1 MKTKIKS
8 GAYILRSAA
17 CAAFLSFSIVALT
30 SAFNLSNRL
39 PKSVMPVRVPANA
52 ATDSK
57 QPRALTFADRVA
69 YQRAI
74 EEIHWQHRIWP
85 KENAEPKPSLNA
97 VMSQAQ
103 IEKKVEDYLRDSQ
116 LLADYWQRP
125 ITPEQLQAEMER
137 RAQHTNQPDVLPE
150 LFEAPDNDLDQV
162 ATMTCTKWGTIS
174 INGNQYIYQQ
184 NEWNS
189 NLTQCA
195 SVDDTTGAWTITQA
209 NFNLPN
215 GGPPAT
221 YPSIFRGC
229 HWGNCSSNS
238 GLPIQVS
245 ALGRAT
251 SSWST
256 TQVSSGAYN
265 VAYDLWTN
273 TTPTTSGQPNGSEI
287 MIWLNS
293 RGGIQPAGQI
303 VGTATIGGA
312 TWNVWTTRMS
322 GWNYIAYQRL
332 TGTTSVSDLDIKA
345 FVQDSVN
352 RGSTNSS
359 WYLLD
364 AEAGFEIWRGGQ
376 GLGTH
381 SFSFSAS
388 TGAPSTNPATNVASF
403 SATLNGSV
411 DPHGL
416 ATTVSFQYGTT
427 TSYGHTTAHQTQTGS
442 TYRNV
447 TAHISSLSAN
457 TTYHFRIVA
466 SNSGGTRYG
475 ADRTFTTLSPTGPPV
490 GITNPA
496 TLIASFSA
504 TLHGTLDPHGL
515 TTTVHFQYGAT
526 TSYGLTTAA
535 QTKSGNTYQSVSAN
549 TSGLTASTT
558 YHFRFVATNSAGTTY
573 GPDHTFRTLSPTG
586 PPAVLTNSATNV
598 TSSSATLNG
607 SVDPHALATNVHF
620 QYGTTT
626 SYGSTT
632 PNQTNT
638 GNAYLNVSA
647 NISGL
652 SGGTTYHFRVVATNT
667 AGTRYGADRTFTTPP

>member
-1 MKTKIKS
+1 MQKNSSSRDTFFHSRALITLVLC
-8 GAYILRSAA
+8 GIPYCIVTGTLLAF
-17 CAAFLSFSIVALT
+17 FLSEASGKAGDGCVDDSWTATITENAPAARDSHTAVWTGSEMIVWGGDAR
-30 SAFNLSNRL
+30 SDASE
-39 PKSVMPVRVPANA
+39 
-52 ATDSK
+52 D
-57 QPRALTFADRVA
+57 PRASAIIADLPGGN
-69 YQRAI
+69 YTAI
-74 EEIHWQHRIWP
+74 
-85 KENAEPKPSLNA
+85 
-97 VMSQAQ
+97 V
-103 IEKKVEDYLRDSQ
+103 
-116 LLADYWQRP
+116 
-125 ITPEQLQAEMER
+125 R
-137 RAQHTNQPDVLPE
+137 RANNTTGV
-150 LFEAPDNDLDQV
+150 APVEVYDLDQV
-162 ATMTCTKWGTIS
+162 ATTTCTKWGTIS

-195 SVDDTTGAWTITQA
+195 SVDETTGAWTITQA

-215 GGPPAT
+215 NGAPAT

-229 HWGNCSSNS
+229 HWGNCSSSS

-245 ALGRAT
+245 ALASAT

-273 TTPTTSGQPNGSEI
+273 TTPTTWGQPNGSEI

-293 RGGIQPAGQI
+293 RGGISPAGQI
-303 VGTATIGGA
+303 VGTVTISGA
-312 TWNVWTTRMS
+312 TWNVWTTRMG
-322 GWNYIAYQRL
+322 GWNYIAYQRS
-332 TGTTSVSDLDIKA
+332 TGTTSVRDLDIKA

-364 AEAGFEIWRGGQ
+364 AEAGFEIWQGGQ
-376 GLGTH
+376 GLGTN

-416 ATTVSFQYGTT
+416 ATTVYFQYGTT
-427 TSYGHTTAHQTQTGS
+427 TSYGNTTAHQTQTGS

-447 TAHISSLSAN
+447 TANISGLSAN

-466 SNSGGTRYG
+466 TNSVGTRYG
-475 ADRTFTTLSPTGPPV
+475 ADRTFTTLSLIGPPV

-504 TLHGTLDPHGL
+504 TLNSLVDPHGL
-515 TTTVHFQYGAT
+515 TTTVYFQYGTT
-526 TSYGLTTAA
+526 TSYGHTTAS
-535 QTKSGNTYQSVSAN
+535 QIKSGNAYQSVSAN
-549 TSGLTASTT
+549 ISGIAASTT
-558 YHFRFVATNSAGTTY
+558 YHFRIVATNSSGTVY
-573 GPDHTFRTLSPTG
+573 GGDRTFTTLSATG
-586 PPAVLTNSATNV
+586 PPVAITNPATNV
-598 TSSSATLNG
+598 ASSSATLNG
-607 SVDPHALATNVHF
+607 SVDPHGLTTSVYF

-626 SYGSTT
+626 NYGRTT
-632 PNQTNT
+632 AAQSQT
-638 GNAYLNVSA
+638 GNTFR
-647 NISGL
+647 NIAAIVGL
-652 SGGTTYHFRVVATNT
+652 AGNTTYHFRIVATNSV
-667 AGTRYGADRTFTTPP
+667 GTRYGNDRTFTTQ